1 MLVVCVANIDP
12 LWWCKTV
19 VFGCCWLMEAM
30 AAGGMVKASCCS
42 SGWVV
47 GLAFS
52 CEWVRIMVG
61 QVLVRGFGFVFVT
74 PMRDNPALAL
84 VATETTEGD
93 LVFTK
98 TCGDEANDVLVS
110 GFRGG
115 VTILVFM
122 DTGDAIDD
130 GRFTET

>member
-1 MLVVCVANIDP
+1 MANTDP

-42 SGWVV
+42 SGCVV

-61 QVLVRGFGFVFVT
+61 QVLVRGFGSVFMT
-74 PMRDNPALAL
+74 SMRDDDLALAL

-93 LVFTK
+93 SVFT
-98 TCGDEANDVLVS
+98 TCGDEDNDVLVS
-110 GFRGG
+110 GFRG
-115 VTILVFM
+115 
-122 DTGDAIDD
+122 
-130 GRFTET
+130 

>member
-1 MLVVCVANIDP
+1 
-12 LWWCKTV
+12 
-19 VFGCCWLMEAM
+19 MEAM
-30 AAGGMVKASCCS
+30 AADGMVNASCCS
-42 SGWVV
+42 SGWVI

-61 QVLVRGFGFVFVT
+61 QVLSCGFGFIFMT
-74 PMRDNPALAL
+74 SMRDDDPALAL
-84 VATETTEGD
+84 EATETTEGD
-93 LVFTK
+93 SVFTR

-122 DTGDAIDD
+122 DTGDTNDD
-130 GRFTET
+130 GRFTAT